1 MTKIKETLVAC
12 YAVLKDE
19 TIESFDRV
27 SICVELIDEILSEK
41 TRASAIKNME
51 DNREADD
58 FELYREI
65 YEEVELEEEN
75 L

>member
-12 YAVLKDE
+12 YAVLKDD

-41 TRASAIKNME
+41 TRKEAVKNME
-51 DNREADD
+51 DNRGEDLWGEDLWDD
-58 FELYREI
+58 I
-65 YEEVELEEEN
+65 IDEEEIE